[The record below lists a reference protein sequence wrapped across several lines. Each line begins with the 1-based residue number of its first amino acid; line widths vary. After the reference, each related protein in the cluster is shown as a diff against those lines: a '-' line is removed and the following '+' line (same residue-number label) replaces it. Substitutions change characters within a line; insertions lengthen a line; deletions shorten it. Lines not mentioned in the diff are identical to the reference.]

1 MWKTVTKLDAS
12 GVHITA
18 TFESRAPFDMLQA
31 LTGYNKLAS
40 ALRSAHVCPVACASM
55 LESYQRVTARLM
67 GEEVLIYSAR
77 FVCHFNPPRA
87 HLFEVQAVR
96 HG

>member
-1 MWKTVTKLDAS
+1 MWKTLIHRDAN

-18 TFESRAPFDMLQA
+18 TFDSRAPFDELQA
-31 LTGYNKLAS
+31 LTGFNKLAS
-40 ALRSAHVCPVACASM
+40 ALRAANVCPVAMAAM
-55 LESYQRVTARLM
+55 LESYQRTTARLM
-67 GEEVLIYSAR
+67 GQEVLIYSAR

-87 HLFEVQAVR
+87 HLFELLGVR

>member
-1 MWKTVTKLDAS
+1 MWKTVTKRDAN
-12 GVHITA
+12 GVHITV
-18 TFESRAPFDMLQA
+18 TFDSRAPLDELQA

-40 ALRSAHVCPVACASM
+40 ALRASNVCPMACASM
-55 LESYQRVTARLM
+55 LESYQRTTARLM
-67 GEEVLIYSAR
+67 GQGVLIYSAR

-87 HLFEVQAVR
+87 HLFELQAVR